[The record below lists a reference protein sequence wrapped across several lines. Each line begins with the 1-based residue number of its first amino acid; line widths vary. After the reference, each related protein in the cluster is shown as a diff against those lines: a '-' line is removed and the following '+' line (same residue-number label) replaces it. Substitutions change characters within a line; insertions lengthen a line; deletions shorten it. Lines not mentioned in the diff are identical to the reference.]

1 MNKKQLGSPDRY
13 SRDLKIAIAHEY
25 QKGES
30 GYGQLG
36 KKYGYATHTIRGFVK
51 WYKAHFPD
59 PDAGQDIKVALKTN
73 EPLNSTDKHQSRE
86 LELAHLK
93 IAALEMLIENTNKE
107 LGYDIG
113 KKAGT
118 GQSSK

>member
-1 MNKKQLGSPDRY
+1 MGCPERY
-13 SRDLKIAIAHEY
+13 PRDLKIAIAREY
-25 QKGES
+25 LKGEL

-36 KKYGYATHTIRGFVK
+36 KKFGYSAQTVRGFVN
-51 WYKAHFPD
+51 WYKAHYPD
-59 PDAGQDIKVALKTN
+59 SNIDQEIKVA
-73 EPLNSTDKHQSRE
+73 HQTTQSLPGGHKQLSRE

-113 KKAGT
+113 KKGGT
-118 GQSSK
+118 GQ

>member
-1 MNKKQLGSPDRY
+1 MNKKQKGPPDRY
-13 SRDLKIAIAHEY
+13 PRDLKIAIAREY
-25 QKGES
+25 LNGES

-36 KKYGYATHTIRGFVK
+36 KKYGYGTETVRGFVN
-51 WYKAHFPD
+51 WYKTHYPD
-59 PDAGQDIKVALKTN
+59 PESSQNIKLDLKDS
-73 EPLNSTDKHQSRE
+73 ESLSTADKQISRD

-113 KKAGT
+113 KKGGT

>member
-1 MNKKQLGSPDRY
+1 MGTPDRY
-13 SRDLKIAIAHEY
+13 PRDLKIAIAREY
-25 QKGES
+25 LKGEC

-36 KKYGYATHTIRGFVK
+36 KQFGYSGTTVRGFVK
-51 WYKAHFPD
+51 WYKAHHPD
-59 PDAGQDIKVALKTN
+59 PNIEPEIKKELQPTYSLPNA
-73 EPLNSTDKHQSRE
+73 DKHLSRE

-113 KKAGT
+113 KKGGT
-118 GQSSK
+118 GRSSK